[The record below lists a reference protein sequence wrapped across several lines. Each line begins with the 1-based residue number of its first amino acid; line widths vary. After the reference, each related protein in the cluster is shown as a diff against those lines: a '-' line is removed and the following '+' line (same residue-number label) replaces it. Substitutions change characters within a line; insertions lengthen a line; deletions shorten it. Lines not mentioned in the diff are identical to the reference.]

1 MPHPWQRQPS
11 RRKISCRQVVV
22 LFGAS
27 RSRGCWYEPD
37 SRCRPTQSHASQPQ
51 THAVCSPRAELESLV
66 HHPIFRPLHIILL
79 KTEYLLGSFRNWH
92 LFRQFRIGSAAGA
105 IIGSG
110 KTRVPFKKT
119 ALHKAKPSRRVPI
132 KRVALLSL
140 VSPSYCLRIV
150 FCFSQSSN

>member
-1 MPHPWQRQPS
+1 MSGRDALFCGTCAAKQLAAFKKKTIRIFTTFTALQTSMTSNPHIRLITAVAAKFLVLNSKFDRVPHPWQRQPS

-66 HHPIFRPLHIILL
+66 HHPIFRPLHYHFVENRILV
-79 KTEYLLGSFRNWH
+79 GF
-92 LFRQFRIGSAAGA
+92 
-105 IIGSG
+105 
-110 KTRVPFKKT
+110 
-119 ALHKAKPSRRVPI
+119 
-132 KRVALLSL
+132 
-140 VSPSYCLRIV
+140 VS
-150 FCFSQSSN
+150 